1 MSDVYDEILNQSN
14 IQTVLEHYGLKIV
27 KNKYQCP
34 FHADTHPSMS
44 IHRNKG
50 IAKCFACGAGGNTIS
65 FIQKYENEINHRD
78 FSVKDAMQKAIDIQG
93 LNIQIPQNSNNIEL
107 TKEQKEQKK
116 LRNILL
122 DAINICENNLKVNN
136 IDCKNAL
143 KYLENRNLS
152 NKIINDFHIGFNVA
166 SDNITDK
173 LLTKYSLQDLIKVG
187 IVKEQENDYKDIFSQ
202 RIIIPIFDENGYPV
216 GFGARVL
223 NNKTKPKY
231 INTNSTPLFNKSNLL
246 FNYHQAKYVARNNEM
261 IIVEGYMDVI
271 SSKAIGFDNVVG
283 TMGTAITDEHIKLLK
298 KLKCEVTLSL
308 DNDNAGKDAM
318 LRIIPELL
326 KHNIKVNVLDIAK
339 LGEYKDFG
347 DLQMANIPREKIY
360 QTKISA
366 FTFLMQEKYMK
377 NVELSVEN
385 INRIFH
391 KMLKDKLI
399 NNSKDTLEF
408 KEVIVK
414 NTNYTNDE
422 IEQIIN
428 PSKIKKESAID
439 KYKNVFFYNYILNLI
454 KQYAEKHQDI
464 ILSKF
469 VGNNLLD
476 MDTLTDTLNNDKYLA
491 KEGLSIYIGNY
502 IKEVIY
508 NMEEYKKLKNDKM
521 FILDKLLNNVK
532 SFDANGNIVNLEL
545 TMEQKQM
552 VIDQYNSSFD
562 ESIKHKIES
571 EADTF
576 DELFIA
582 NSSNQFETLFPK
594 SYVEQMKEQAIN
606 RFKNE
611 NVMEAVRYA
620 LAYTE
625 DMKSVVSDKYVANG
639 KYKTLLVFNNNKNI
653 LSLSTDNIK
662 LPQKE
667 ETKEKNVEK
676 NKSKEKKSMSFL
688 IKLTGNEKETCR
700 GLYLPIHDDI
710 EVYIPKELYK
720 KNGNK
725 IEIINNNSSK
735 AVMSEYKMNPNE
747 RTKDKWLSQLT
758 LQDFYKKYL
767 GRFEIQ
773 MEREVMA

>member
-27 KNKYQCP
+27 KNKCQCP

-571 EADTF
+571 EVDTF

-594 SYVEQMKEQAIN
+594 SYVEQMKEQSIN

>member
-27 KNKYQCP
+27 KNKCQCP

-246 FNYHQAKYVARNNEM
+246 FNYHQAKYVARNNEI

-391 KMLKDKLI
+391 KMIKDKLI

-469 VGNNLLD
+469 VENNLLD

-594 SYVEQMKEQAIN
+594 SYIEQMKEQAIN

-667 ETKEKNVEK
+667 ETKEKNVKK

>member
-1 MSDVYDEILNQSN
+1 MSEVYDEILNQSN

-27 KNKYQCP
+27 KNKCQCP
-34 FHADTHPSMS
+34 FHADAHPSMS

-50 IAKCFACGAGGNTIS
+50 IVKCFACGAGGNTIS

-166 SDNITDK
+166 SDNITDQ

-246 FNYHQAKYVARNNEM
+246 FNYHQAKYVARNNEI

-391 KMLKDKLI
+391 KMIKDKLI

-469 VGNNLLD
+469 VENNLLD

>member
-27 KNKYQCP
+27 KNKCQCP

-166 SDNITDK
+166 SDNITDQ

-246 FNYHQAKYVARNNEM
+246 FNYHQAKYVARNNEI

-469 VGNNLLD
+469 VVNNLLD

-491 KEGLSIYIGNY
+491 KEGLSIYIGDY

-508 NMEEYKKLKNDKM
+508 NMEEYKKFKNGKM

-582 NSSNQFETLFPK
+582 NSSSQFETLFPK

-676 NKSKEKKSMSFL
+676 NKSNEKKSMSFL

>member
-27 KNKYQCP
+27 KNKCQCP

-611 NVMEAVRYA
+611 NFMEAVRYA

>member
-27 KNKYQCP
+27 KNKCQCP

-391 KMLKDKLI
+391 KMIKDKLI

-469 VGNNLLD
+469 VENNLLD

-594 SYVEQMKEQAIN
+594 SYIEQMKEQAIN

>member
-27 KNKYQCP
+27 KNKCQCP

-246 FNYHQAKYVARNNEM
+246 FNYHQAKYVARNNEI

-571 EADTF
+571 EVDTF

>member
-27 KNKYQCP
+27 KNKCQCP

-571 EADTF
+571 EVNTF

-582 NSSNQFETLFPK
+582 NSSNQFETLFPR

>member
-27 KNKYQCP
+27 KNKCQCP

-166 SDNITDK
+166 SDNITDQ

-246 FNYHQAKYVARNNEM
+246 FNYHQAKYVARNNEI

-385 INRIFH
+385 INRIYH
-391 KMLKDKLI
+391 KMIKDKLI

-469 VGNNLLD
+469 VENNLLD

>member
-27 KNKYQCP
+27 KNKCQCP

-391 KMLKDKLI
+391 KMIKDKLI

-469 VGNNLLD
+469 VENNLLD

-667 ETKEKNVEK
+667 ETKEKNVKK

>member
-27 KNKYQCP
+27 KNKCQCP

-246 FNYHQAKYVARNNEM
+246 FNYHQAKYVARNNEI

-391 KMLKDKLI
+391 KMFKDKLI

-571 EADTF
+571 EVDTF

>member
-27 KNKYQCP
+27 KNKCQCP

-271 SSKAIGFDNVVG
+271 SSKSIGFDNVVG
-283 TMGTAITDEHIKLLK
+283 IMGTAITDEHIKLLK

-571 EADTF
+571 EVDTF

>member
-1 MSDVYDEILNQSN
+1 MSEVYDEILNQSN

-27 KNKYQCP
+27 KNKCQCP

-246 FNYHQAKYVARNNEM
+246 FNYHQAKYVARNNEI

-571 EADTF
+571 EVDTF

>member
-27 KNKYQCP
+27 KNKCQCP

-166 SDNITDK
+166 SDNITDQ

-246 FNYHQAKYVARNNEM
+246 FNYHQAKYVARNNEI

-469 VGNNLLD
+469 VVNNLLD

-491 KEGLSIYIGNY
+491 KEGLSIYIGDY

-508 NMEEYKKLKNDKM
+508 NMEEYKKFKNDKM

-582 NSSNQFETLFPK
+582 NSSSQFETLFPK

-676 NKSKEKKSMSFL
+676 NKSNEKKSMSFL

>member
-27 KNKYQCP
+27 KNKCQCP

-50 IAKCFACGAGGNTIS
+50 IVKCFACGAGGNTIS

-166 SDNITDK
+166 SDNITDQ

-246 FNYHQAKYVARNNEM
+246 FNYHQAKYVARNNEI

-391 KMLKDKLI
+391 KMIKDKLI

-469 VGNNLLD
+469 VENNLLD

>member
-27 KNKYQCP
+27 KNKCQCP

-166 SDNITDK
+166 SDNITDQ

-246 FNYHQAKYVARNNEM
+246 FNYHQAEYVARNNEI

-469 VGNNLLD
+469 VVNNLLD

-491 KEGLSIYIGNY
+491 KEGLSIYIGDY

-508 NMEEYKKLKNDKM
+508 NMEEYKKFKNGKM

-582 NSSNQFETLFPK
+582 NSSSQFETLFPK

-676 NKSKEKKSMSFL
+676 NKSNEKKSMSFL

>member
-1 MSDVYDEILNQSN
+1 MSEVYDEILNQSN

-27 KNKYQCP
+27 KNKCQCP
-34 FHADTHPSMS
+34 FHADAHPSMS

-50 IAKCFACGAGGNTIS
+50 IVKCFACGAGGNTIS

-166 SDNITDK
+166 SDNITDQ

-246 FNYHQAKYVARNNEM
+246 FNYHQAKYVARNNEV

-391 KMLKDKLI
+391 KMIKDKLI

-469 VGNNLLD
+469 VENNLLD

>member
-27 KNKYQCP
+27 KNKCQCP

-50 IAKCFACGAGGNTIS
+50 IVKCFACGAGGNTIS

-166 SDNITDK
+166 SDNITDQ

-246 FNYHQAKYVARNNEM
+246 FNYHQAKYVARNNEI

-391 KMLKDKLI
+391 KMIKDKFI

-469 VGNNLLD
+469 VENNLLD

>member
-27 KNKYQCP
+27 KNKCQCP

-773 MEREVMA
+773 MEREVME

>member
-27 KNKYQCP
+27 KNKCQCP

-122 DAINICENNLKVNN
+122 DAINICENNLKVTN

-571 EADTF
+571 EVDTF

-582 NSSNQFETLFPK
+582 NSSNQFETLFPR

>member
-27 KNKYQCP
+27 KNKCQCP

-571 EADTF
+571 EVDTF

>member
-27 KNKYQCP
+27 KNKCQCP

-166 SDNITDK
+166 SDNITDQ

-246 FNYHQAKYVARNNEM
+246 FNYHQAKYVARNNEI

-391 KMLKDKLI
+391 KMIKDKLI

-469 VGNNLLD
+469 VENNLLD

>member
-1 MSDVYDEILNQSN
+1 MSEVYDEILNQSN

-27 KNKYQCP
+27 KNKCQCP
-34 FHADTHPSMS
+34 FHADAHPSMS

-50 IAKCFACGAGGNTIS
+50 IVKCFACGAGGNTIS

-166 SDNITDK
+166 SDNITDQ

-246 FNYHQAKYVARNNEM
+246 FNYHQAKYVARNNEI

-366 FTFLMQEKYMK
+366 FTFLMQENYMK

-391 KMLKDKLI
+391 KMIKDKLI

-469 VGNNLLD
+469 VENNLLD

>member
-1 MSDVYDEILNQSN
+1 MSEVYDEILNQSN

-27 KNKYQCP
+27 KNKCQCP

>member
-27 KNKYQCP
+27 KNKCQCP

-166 SDNITDK
+166 SDNITDQ

-246 FNYHQAKYVARNNEM
+246 FNYHQAKYVARNNEI

-469 VGNNLLD
+469 VVNNLLD

-491 KEGLSIYIGNY
+491 KEGLSIYIGDY

-508 NMEEYKKLKNDKM
+508 NMEEYKKFKNDKM

-571 EADTF
+571 EVDTF

-676 NKSKEKKSMSFL
+676 NKSNEKKSMSFL

>member
-1 MSDVYDEILNQSN
+1 MSEVYDEILNQSN

-27 KNKYQCP
+27 KNKCQCP
-34 FHADTHPSMS
+34 FHADAHPSMS

-246 FNYHQAKYVARNNEM
+246 FNYHQAKYVARNNEI

-391 KMLKDKLI
+391 KMFKDKLI

-571 EADTF
+571 EVDTF

>member
-27 KNKYQCP
+27 KNKCQCP

-283 TMGTAITDEHIKLLK
+283 TMGTAIIDEHIKLLK

>member
-1 MSDVYDEILNQSN
+1 MSEVYDEILNQSN

-27 KNKYQCP
+27 KNKCQCP
-34 FHADTHPSMS
+34 FHADAHPSMS

-50 IAKCFACGAGGNTIS
+50 IVKCFACGAGGNTIS

-571 EADTF
+571 EVDTF

>member
-27 KNKYQCP
+27 KNKCQCP

-246 FNYHQAKYVARNNEM
+246 FNYYQAKYVARNNEM

>member
-27 KNKYQCP
+27 KNKCQCP

-143 KYLENRNLS
+143 KYLEDRNLS

-187 IVKEQENDYKDIFSQ
+187 IVKEQEDDYKDIFSQ

-571 EADTF
+571 EVDTF

>member
-27 KNKYQCP
+27 KNKCQCP

-166 SDNITDK
+166 SDNITDQ

-246 FNYHQAKYVARNNEM
+246 FNYHQAKYVSRNNEI

-469 VGNNLLD
+469 VENNLLD

>member
-27 KNKYQCP
+27 KNKCQCP

-571 EADTF
+571 EVDTF

-582 NSSNQFETLFPK
+582 NSSNQFETLFPR

>member
-27 KNKYQCP
+27 KNKCQCP

-676 NKSKEKKSMSFL
+676 NKSREKKSMSFL

>member
-27 KNKYQCP
+27 KNKCQCP

-166 SDNITDK
+166 SDNITDQ

-246 FNYHQAKYVARNNEM
+246 FNYHQAKYVARNNEI

-391 KMLKDKLI
+391 KMIKDKLI

-469 VGNNLLD
+469 VENNLLD

-508 NMEEYKKLKNDKM
+508 NMEEYKKFKNDKM

>member
-27 KNKYQCP
+27 KNKCQCP

-476 MDTLTDTLNNDKYLA
+476 MDTLTDSLNNDKYLA

>member
-27 KNKYQCP
+27 KNKCQCP

-246 FNYHQAKYVARNNEM
+246 FNYHQAKYVARNNDM

-571 EADTF
+571 EVDTF

>member
-27 KNKYQCP
+27 KNKCQCP

-50 IAKCFACGAGGNTIS
+50 IVKCFACGAGGNTIS

-78 FSVKDAMQKAIDIQG
+78 FSVKDAMQKAIDIQD

-166 SDNITDK
+166 SDNITDQ

-246 FNYHQAKYVARNNEM
+246 FNYHQAKYVARNNEI

-391 KMLKDKLI
+391 KMIKDKFI

-469 VGNNLLD
+469 VENNLLD

>member
-27 KNKYQCP
+27 KNKCQCP